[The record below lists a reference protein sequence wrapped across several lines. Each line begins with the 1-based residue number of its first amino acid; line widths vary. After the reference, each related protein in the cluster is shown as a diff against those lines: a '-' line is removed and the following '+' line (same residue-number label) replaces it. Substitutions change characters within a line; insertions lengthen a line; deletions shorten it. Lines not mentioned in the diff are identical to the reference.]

1 MNSVISKW
9 VIASVFSAALLFLS
23 GCGGGSSTSSSGG
36 GNATGFASSTMVVKG
51 NVSIEGG
58 QAVFYREMP
67 QSGVGYY
74 VQLLSDAAVPLANA
88 AEVPLEGIEVCV
100 ELECMFTD
108 SFGNFSLDLTGL
120 PGGHYV
126 ISFTLD
132 KGTSDETSYTGS
144 IDVKNYTIVTLT
156 GVLLEDEDTG
166 TVRIEVVSVVI
177 IKPTEGAVGDEE
189 DVEKF
194 IICHKPG
201 TPAQQNLVLPQT
213 AIDNGHLG
221 HDDTEGPCGEIEVEE
236 VEEVEDPE

>member
-1 MNSVISKW
+1 
-9 VIASVFSAALLFLS
+9 
-23 GCGGGSSTSSSGG
+23 
-36 GNATGFASSTMVVKG
+36 MVVKG

-58 QAVFYREMP
+58 QAMFYREMP

-88 AEVPLEGIEVCV
+88 ATGLVDVLVCIESHCDT
-100 ELECMFTD
+100 TD
-108 SFGNFSLDLTGL
+108 SEGNFTLELDHL
-120 PGGHYV
+120 PGGHY
-126 ISFTLD
+126 IITFELPD
-132 KGTSDETSYTGS
+132 GTIYTGS

-177 IKPTEGAVGDEE
+177 IKPTESDG

-194 IICHKPG
+194 VICHKPG

-213 AIDNGHLG
+213 AIDNGHSG
-221 HDDTEGPCGEIEVEE
+221 HGDTEGPCGEIEVEE
-236 VEEVEDPE
+236 VEVPE